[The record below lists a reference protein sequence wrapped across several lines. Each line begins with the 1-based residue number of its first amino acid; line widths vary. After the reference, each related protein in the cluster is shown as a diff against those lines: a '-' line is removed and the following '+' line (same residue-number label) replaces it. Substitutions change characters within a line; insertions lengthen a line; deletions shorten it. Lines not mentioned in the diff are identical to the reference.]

1 MLPRYLKVP
10 EQNIHFLNMPFYE
23 TGKLLCAR
31 LRGMIQYAT
40 SLHILLCCGLLWS
53 DQNSAG
59 YCMTMALVH
68 SVCTSSA
75 PQAWYVRSRCPL
87 PTSSWWWTCCSSCSH
102 TR

>member
-40 SLHILLCCGLLWS
+40 SLHIRVCCGLLWPTRTVL
-53 DQNSAG
+53 NAI
-59 YCMTMALVH
+59 YPNMTIL
-68 SVCTSSA
+68 CILCA
-75 PQAWYVRSRCPL
+75 PPL
-87 PTSSWWWTCCSSCSH
+87 RLRLGT
-102 TR
+102 